1 MLINI
6 IDAYT
11 IIIIFCEDSLDAILM
26 QYEFRGIITD
36 FKLEIYHKNFGKF
49 QNQIAYFIQLFWSKW
64 GHLKLMTFC
73 EVK

>member
-49 QNQIAYFIQLFWSKW
+49 QNQKW
-64 GHLKLMTFC
+64 PISYNSLGQTGSY
-73 EVK
+73 EVNDFL